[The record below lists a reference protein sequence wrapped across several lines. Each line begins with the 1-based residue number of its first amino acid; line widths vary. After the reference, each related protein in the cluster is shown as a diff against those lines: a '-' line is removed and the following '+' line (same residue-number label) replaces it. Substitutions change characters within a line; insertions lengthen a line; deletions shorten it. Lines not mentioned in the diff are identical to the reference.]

1 METLKPAELHAL
13 KIIAKDCDKVR
24 GQLADGSRV
33 PLDFGV
39 HVTGELIVN
48 NAQEFNAPV
57 KAPAELIIAALLS
70 YFGPRKR
77 ASIVEEVLDSGLT
90 QAVKDPEQT
99 KALAETLINGLS
111 TRQLTTRRGAVTGK
125 FDVTPVHVAS

>member
-13 KIIAKDCDKVR
+13 KIVAKDCDKVR
-24 GQLADGSRV
+24 NLLVDGSKI

-39 HVTGELIVN
+39 HINGELIVN
-48 NAQEFNAPV
+48 NGQEYSAPV
-57 KAPAELIIAALLS
+57 KAPPELIIAALLS

-77 ASIVEEVLDSGLT
+77 SKIVEEVLDSGLT

-99 KALAETLINGLS
+99 KALAEELMNGLT
-111 TRQLTTRRGAVTGK
+111 TRTLTKRRGAVTGN
-125 FDVTPVHVAS
+125 FNVTPVHVRS